1 MLQIK
6 NIEKNKLLDLYTL
19 TVDSLIDFWNAS
31 SDPEWGEN
39 FIAKS
44 FYTNEI
50 LNGVDEFLKETPEF
64 YERKPEYKLQP
75 GNYGEKSSE
84 SYNKELIN
92 DNLRR
97 NLYISRY
104 NVGGAYKEY
113 NIFISASLDDTLYL
127 SLLLSNIFKSK
138 DVFKSY
144 INNKIYKKKLNSIL
158 LGGLKYFDPNTV
170 KFDFNINPFKLRED
184 DIVTVGLLFTYSVYD
199 A

>member
-1 MLQIK
+1 ML
-6 NIEKNKLLDLYTL
+6 NLYKL

-39 FIAKS
+39 SIANS
-44 FYTNEI
+44 FYTYEI
-50 LNGVDEFLKETPEF
+50 LNAVDDFLKETPCF

-75 GNYGEKSSE
+75 GNYGEQSSE

-113 NIFISASLDDTLYL
+113 NIFISASVDDTLYL

-144 INNKIYKKKLNSIL
+144 INNKIDKEQLNSIL
-158 LGGLKYFDPNTV
+158 SDELKYFDPNTV
-170 KFDFNINPFKLRED
+170 KFDVDTVQFDVNINPFKLKEN
-184 DIVTVGLLFTYSVYD
+184 DIVTIGLLFTYSICED
-199 A
+199 